1 MNIIHHF
8 VEKEY
13 FEKFKD
19 KEEYFP
25 AGFSAEGFIHCTR
38 EPENVV
44 KVADFMMGGSKS
56 DLLLL
61 VIDEDRVKPEIKYES
76 AGSETLFPHIYGG
89 LNMDAVVEVMPFTK
103 DEKGK
108 FIFPM

>member
-1 MNIIHHF
+1 MNIIYHF

-13 FEKFKD
+13 FEKFRN

-25 AGFSAEGFIHCTR
+25 AGFIDEGFIHCTR
-38 EPENVV
+38 EPENVL
-44 KVADFMMGGSKS
+44 KVADFMMGDSDS

-61 VIDEDRVKPEIKYES
+61 VIDEDRVKAEIKYERS
-76 AGSETLFPHIYGG
+76 LTETLFPHIYGS
-89 LNMDAVVEVMPFTK
+89 LNMDAVVKVMPFVK

-108 FIFPM
+108 FVFPM